1 MRRRNIFAG
10 QGAVIDTGADMN
22 PITRARRFQF
32 VELGE
37 TGADKAGGSRASAHV
52 LFRNALR
59 EAAELRRFAV
69 PVSARARSEPSDP
82 IVRDPNESRL
92 IGPDARRSED
102 VLLTRFDAAALV
114 PVLQGR
120 QYLLV
125 HVERASDILQVLEL
139 KREFPALKLVLVGAT
154 EGWTV
159 ADQIAAADVPVIA
172 SAVNDLPASFEMI
185 AATQSNVGRM
195 RAAGVKVSIGMID
208 DNDTRYLFNQRQYA
222 GNLVALGKVPGA
234 AGVSWGEALAMI
246 TSRSAEAIGM
256 GGEIGSLA
264 AGRRGDVVIWSGD
277 PLEGSSAAEMV
288 WIDGVRQP
296 LETRQTKLRDRYR
309 DLRAQRIA
317 RGVPAVSPLALLGLA
332 AFSFVATHFIMSH
345 PLRAGLVARLGERGF
360 LLAYTVVAFATLGWT
375 IWAFGR
381 VPAEAPLVGRGR
393 CGVVG
398 RYPADVA
405 GVDPVHRLAAQQSV
419 LPECRQ
425 ANAHADAARGVRDH
439 PPSDDVGLRAVGAG
453 PCDRRRDAGRTDPC
467 CGDRLPR
474 PRRGGDA
481 GLQEGAADGRRVGRM
496 ASTYGVSSRSRG
508 VSPIRGCSRWLAGP
522 SCSSPRPGRIKPAG
536 FWRWFG

>member
-1 MRRRNIFAG
+1 MLAWVLMASVATPAFAETIAITGGTVALGDGSEPIRSGTVIIRDGRIVDAGYQIGVPSGATMIDATGKWVTPGIVGGFSRLGLSEVDLGADGTTDDSANGGPFSAAIDVVPAINPLTSTIAVNRADGVTRAIVAPNAAKNIFAG
-10 QGAVIDTGADMN
+10 QGAVIDTGADMS
-22 PITRARRFQF
+22 PITRARHFQF

-59 EAAELRRFAV
+59 EAAELRRFTA
-69 PVSARARSEPSDP
+69 PVSSRADREPADP

-125 HVERASDILQVLEL
+125 HVERASDILQVLAL
-139 KREFPALKLVLVGAT
+139 KLEFKALKLVLVGAT

-172 SAVNDLPASFEMI
+172 SAVNDLPASFEML

-208 DNDTRYLFNQRQYA
+208 DNDTRYLFNQRHYA

-256 GGEIGSLA
+256 GGEIGSLVR
-264 AGRRGDVVIWSGD
+264 GRRGDVVIWSGD
-277 PLEGSSAAEMV
+277 PLEGTSAAEMV
-288 WIDGVRQP
+288 WIDGIRQP

-309 DLRAQRIA
+309 DL
-317 RGVPAVSPLALLGLA
+317 
-332 AFSFVATHFIMSH
+332 
-345 PLRAGLVARLGERGF
+345 ERK
-360 LLAYTVVAFATLGWT
+360 A
-375 IWAFGR
+375 
-381 VPAEAPLVGRGR
+381 
-393 CGVVG
+393 
-398 RYPADVA
+398 
-405 GVDPVHRLAAQQSV
+405 
-419 LPECRQ
+419 LPE
-425 ANAHADAARGVRDH
+425 AY
-439 PPSDDVGLRAVGAG
+439 
-453 PCDRRRDAGRTDPC
+453 RR
-467 CGDRLPR
+467 
-474 PRRGGDA
+474 
-481 GLQEGAADGRRVGRM
+481 
-496 ASTYGVSSRSRG
+496 
-508 VSPIRGCSRWLAGP
+508 
-522 SCSSPRPGRIKPAG
+522 
-536 FWRWFG
+536 